1 MQREAKGIDEV
12 TVRIKVTEI
21 SNCVRDALN
30 AYAAN
35 GREFDLFMAR
45 RLFWIGL
52 DLARL
57 ANKKSPSAATEGPQD
72 QRM

>member
-1 MQREAKGIDEV
+1 MDEV

-52 DLARL
+52 DL
-57 ANKKSPSAATEGPQD
+57 EE
-72 QRM
+72 